1 MTGLEANLGTTT
13 VTVKKTGGS
22 VEHPTCY
29 DYSKYYLRKFKG
41 GLYCGGHIAVTY
53 GGEL

>member
-41 GLYCGGHIAVTY
+41 GRKYYLRKFKGG
-53 GGEL
+53 L